1 MGPWEAAAMRIP
13 IMVLLAAAPL
23 AAVSLCAAAQGSEE
37 DILIDEKV
45 SENLFVVRRHDRVI
59 IKDTGRVIEGKILS
73 ESDDNIR
80 IRTTAN
86 AVASYDKRMVER
98 VERASTIEDEMKR
111 LAAESSGQ
119 PEKVLRVAVEA
130 VQRFRKVDEA
140 ISLLDAE
147 SRKSADVRL
156 PAYMC
161 MLYLRQGKAKEAAEA
176 ADRVLKMAPGRAAG
190 HLLKGQALSALGKA
204 EEAEKELAK
213 AQQIAPGDDRI
224 LVARAEAMMRIGKM
238 DEARKLFA
246 DTIGRNP
253 RLASGHLGMGLV
265 HLKAGELP
273 EAEKSFAQARD
284 LAEKD
289 PRPHCGLAA
298 VYILQ
303 GRYDDAFKAAN
314 DALIADNNSGTA
326 YALQGL
332 AQLYKGNGDD
342 AKMRLNE
349 ALLRDPSNARAQVAL
364 GLLIG
369 RGDGAAETAALEKAA
384 LLDPGDDWILYL
396 LGQRK
401 FAEGRY
407 EEALVLFRAASKLS
421 PDSAT
426 VMGAIG
432 AACLKLKRYDEA
444 EAAYAAA
451 RKLEPSCAD
460 HLSGLGLAHIGRRQF
475 DIAAREL
482 RQALEMDSANVAAL
496 LGLGYLANFEK
507 QKRQAVEYFS
517 KALALKGDCT
527 YAVGALRKMYAQ
539 DKLELEYAGFEDSIP
554 ATWLTRT
561 GFGIKVE
568 AEKGM
573 ARFSGTQ
580 SGAANNMTRLYRLI
594 QTDRFVSIHADLET
608 PPSGNYAAGL
618 YMAPSGR
625 GAHRFGI
632 ELSKTETGRLAYQIR
647 DLQTV
652 MTEPSPI
659 GEWPKEGKM
668 RLGLEIYRAPEG
680 DKSQAEL
687 RIYAGGRCCATS
699 PLAIHKLAE
708 VEVGFFVRAPMRE
721 NVDVGVDNA
730 AILTW
735 QIEETG
741 AAAGGFKP

>member
-1 MGPWEAAAMRIP
+1 MRISVVP
-13 IMVLLAAAPL
+13 LLPAAPL
-23 AAVSLCAAAQGSEE
+23 TAALLCVAAVGGED

-45 SENLFVVRRHDRVI
+45 AEHLFVIRRNDRVI
-59 IKDTGRVIEGKILS
+59 LKDTGRVIEGKILS
-73 ESDDNIR
+73 ESEENIR
-80 IRTTAN
+80 IRTTTN
-86 AVASYDKRMVER
+86 AVASYDRKMVER
-98 VERASTIEDEMKR
+98 IERASSVDDELKR
-111 LAAESSGQ
+111 LSAECSGR
-119 PEKVLRVAVEA
+119 PDRVLRVAVEA

-140 ISLLDAE
+140 IALLDAE
-147 SRKSADVRL
+147 SKRSADVRL
-156 PAYMC
+156 PVYMC
-161 MLYLRQGKAKEAAEA
+161 MLYLRQGKAKEADDV
-176 ADRVLKMAPGRAAG
+176 ADRVLKMAPGRAVG
-190 HLLKGQALSALGKA
+190 HLLKGQALSALGRA
-204 EEAEKELAK
+204 EEAERELAR

-224 LVARAEAMMRIGKM
+224 LVARAEAMMRIGKLE
-238 DEARKLFA
+238 EARKLFA

-253 RLASGHLGMGLV
+253 RLAAGHLGMGLV
-265 HLKAGELP
+265 HLRAGELP
-273 EAEKSFAQARD
+273 DAEKSFAQARD

-314 DALIADNNSGTA
+314 DGLIADNNSGTA

-332 AQLYKGNGDD
+332 AQLYKGNTDD

-349 ALLRDPSNARAQVAL
+349 AILRDPSNARVQVAL
-364 GLLIG
+364 GLLAG
-369 RGDGAAETAALEKAA
+369 KGDTAAEAAAMEKAA
-384 LLDPGDDWILYL
+384 RLDPGDDWILYL
-396 LGQRK
+396 IGQRK

-407 EEALVLFRAASKLS
+407 EEALGLFRSASKLS

-426 VMGAIG
+426 VMGAVG
-432 AACLKLKRYDEA
+432 ATCLKLKRYGEA
-444 EAAYAAA
+444 EAAYMAA

-507 QKRQAVEYFS
+507 QKRQAVEHFS
-517 KALALKGDCT
+517 RALALKGDCT
-527 YAVGALRKMYAQ
+527 YAVGALRKIYAQ
-539 DKLELEYAGFEDSIP
+539 DRLELDYAGFEDSIP

-561 GFGIKVE
+561 GFGVKVE

-580 SGAANNMTRLYRLI
+580 SGAANNMTKLYRLI
-594 QTDRFVSIHADLET
+594 QTDRFVSVQADIEVPAT
-608 PPSGNYAAGL
+608 TNYAAGL

-632 ELSKTETGRLAYQIR
+632 ELGKTETGRLAYQIR

-659 GEWPKEGKM
+659 GEWPKDGRV
-668 RLGLEIYRAPEG
+668 RLGLEVHRAQGEG

-687 RIYAGGRCCATS
+687 RIYAVGRCCAAS
-699 PLAIHKLAE
+699 PLVIHKLAE
-708 VEVGFFVRAPMRE
+708 IEVGFFVRAPMKE
-721 NVDVGVDNA
+721 NVDVGVDNV
-730 AILTW
+730 AILTR
-735 QIEETG
+735 QIEGGG
-741 AAAGGFKP
+741 AATEGVKP